1 MGSHSLWRGSFS
13 LGFLVFGLMGWVL
26 VVLSGLAGKTHLTR
40 WDKLTGMH
48 IANNVGYVG
57 LFADSKNHYNVDDP
71 NTLQSLG

>member
-1 MGSHSLWRGSFS
+1 M
-13 LGFLVFGLMGWVL
+13 
-26 VVLSGLAGKTHLTR
+26 VLSGLAKKTPLTR

-57 LFADSKNHYNVDDP
+57 LFADSKNRYNVDDP